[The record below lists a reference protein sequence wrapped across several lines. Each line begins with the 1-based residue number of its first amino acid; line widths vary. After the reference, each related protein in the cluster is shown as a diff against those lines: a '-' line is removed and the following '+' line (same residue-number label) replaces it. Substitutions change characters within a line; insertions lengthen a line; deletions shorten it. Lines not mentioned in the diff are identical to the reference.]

1 MQPDSARL
9 PETMRSIA
17 GLASSNLFGGK
28 RMVPMIRSMEFAF
41 FTRPAD
47 TATCA

>member
-1 MQPDSARL
+1 MQPNSVRL

-28 RMVPMIRSMEFAF
+28 RMVPMIRSTGFPF
-41 FTRPAD
+41 STRPTD